1 MSLGQQ
7 IGYVR
12 VSSAGQNTGRQLEG
26 VELDKTFEEK
36 VSGKDA
42 KRPQLQACM
51 DYCRSGD
58 TLHVHSI
65 DRLARNLQDLQ
76 VSVDKLTGK
85 GVKVVFHKEGLTFSG
100 EDSPMNKLLFQVMGA
115 FSEFERNL
123 IRERQAEGIAEAK
136 AKGKHLG
143 RPSKL
148 DAGTK
153 AQIRC
158 RKLDNGED
166 VSISQLAKEY
176 SVSRAT
182 VYNALK

>member
-1 MSLGQQ
+1 MSSGQR

-12 VSSAGQNTGRQLEG
+12 VSSVGQNTGRQLEG
-26 VELDKTFEEK
+26 IKLDKTFEEK
-36 VSGKDA
+36 VSGKDV
-42 KRPQLQACM
+42 KRPQLQACL

-76 VSVDKLTGK
+76 SIVDKLTRK
-85 GVKVVFHKEGLTFSG
+85 GVKVIFHKENLTFSG

-148 DAGTK
+148 DSSKK
-153 AQIRC
+153 AEIRH
-158 RKLDNGED
+158 RKLEEEED

-176 SVSRAT
+176 NVSRAT